1 MAEALNIAK
10 VLCAQAQ
17 THPDKLALI
26 ETRAG
31 KSRALTFAQLEHAS
45 ARAGS
50 RLQQWGIQRG
60 DAVLV
65 FIPMSIE
72 LYVALIAL
80 FRLGG
85 IGVFLDPSAGK
96 GHIERCL
103 KLYPPRGFIGTPK
116 AHLLRLTCPALR
128 RIPVQCV
135 TRGWFPG
142 KSPLAPLWQRGEA
155 RSAGGIASVETDLP
169 ALITFTSGSTGQ
181 PKAAVRTHG
190 FLLEQ
195 HRVLQRS
202 LGLDAQ
208 DVVLSTLP
216 VFVLSHL
223 GCGVTSLLPSADLR
237 RVGSI
242 NPEPVLDQIE
252 AHQVTV
258 IEASPAFLACF
269 LRAPEKTGSV
279 PEPSST
285 QGQSD
290 GLLLEALKNSR
301 PMRSIRKVFT
311 GGAPVF
317 PRLLNDFQRLAPRAQ
332 LIAVYGST
340 EVEPIAEIAYEH
352 MSLEDV
358 QAMRRGAGLLAGVP
372 IEDIALRIL
381 PDHWGS
387 AIGPFT
393 QGEFEAACL
402 PSGDFGEIGVSGAH
416 VLQGYL
422 HGQGDAETKFK
433 VDGTTW
439 HRTGD
444 AGYLD
449 EQGRLWLLGRCAAR
463 IQDERGVIY
472 PFAVECALSE
482 DPRVRRSALVR
493 HRGARV
499 LVVELNDDAKQNMP
513 EIKAQLRWAH
523 LDEVVFQKIP
533 VDKRHNAKVDYPAL
547 FALLDEVRGDGA
559 VD

>member
-1 MAEALNIAK
+1 MGEALNIAE

-17 THPDKLALI
+17 THPDKPALI

-31 KSRALTFAQLEHAS
+31 RSRSLTFAQLERDS
-45 ARAGS
+45 ARAS
-50 RLQQWGIQRG
+50 LRLQQLGLRSG
-60 DAVLV
+60 DAALV
-65 FIPMSIE
+65 FVPMSIE

-85 IGVFLDPSAGK
+85 VGVFLDPSAGK
-96 GHIERCL
+96 AHIERCL
-103 KLYPPRGFIGTPK
+103 SLYPPRGFVGTPK
-116 AHLLRLTCPALR
+116 AHLLRLTCLPLR

-135 TRGWFPG
+135 TRGWMPG
-142 KSPLAPLWQRGEA
+142 A
-155 RSAGGIASVETDLP
+155 RSLTLGSRTQAPPMMSVVEDTP

-202 LGLDAQ
+202 LGFDAP

-223 GCGVTSLLPSADLR
+223 GCGVTSLLPRADLR
-237 RVGSI
+237 RVGAI
-242 NPEPVLDQIE
+242 KPKPVLDQIE
-252 AHQVTV
+252 RHQATA
-258 IEASPAFLACF
+258 IEASPAFLEC
-269 LRAPEKTGSV
+269 
-279 PEPSST
+279 
-285 QGQSD
+285 
-290 GLLLEALKNSR
+290 LLKANQ
-301 PMRSIRKVFT
+301 PMRSIRRVFT

-317 PRLLNDFQRLAPRAQ
+317 PRLLKEFHKLAPRAQ

-340 EVEPIAEIAYEH
+340 EAEPIAEIAYAQ
-352 MSLEDV
+352 MSQEDL
-358 QAMRRGAGLLAGVP
+358 QAMRGGAGLLAGKP
-372 IEDIALRIL
+372 IDDIALRIL
-381 PDHWGS
+381 PDRWGS
-387 AIGPFT
+387 PIEPLT
-393 QGEFEAACL
+393 QGEFAASCL
-402 PSGDFGEIGVSGAH
+402 PSAQIGEIVVSGAH

-422 HGQGDAETKFK
+422 CGQGDAETKFK
-433 VDGTTW
+433 VDETIW

-463 IQDERGVIY
+463 IQDQHGVIY

-482 DPRVRRSALVR
+482 DPGVRRSALAR

-499 LVVELNDDAKQNMP
+499 LVLELSDGAHRKDAL
-513 EIKAQLRWAH
+513 ELKAQLGWAH
-523 LDEVVFQKIP
+523 LDEVVFEKIP

-547 FALLDEVRGDGA
+547 FALLDEVRRDATAG
-559 VD
+559 

>member
-1 MAEALNIAK
+1 MVEMLNIAE

-17 THPDKLALI
+17 THPDKPALL

-31 KSRALTFAQLEHAS
+31 RPRSLTFAQLERDS
-45 ARAGS
+45 ARTS
-50 RLQQWGIQRG
+50 TRLKQLGLQRG
-60 DAVLV
+60 DAALV
-65 FIPMSIE
+65 FVPMSIE

-80 FRLGG
+80 FRLGLV
-85 IGVFLDPSAGK
+85 GVFLDPSAGK
-96 GHIERCL
+96 AHIERCL
-103 KLYPPRGFIGTPK
+103 SLYPPRGFIGTPK

-135 TRGWFPG
+135 TGGWMPG
-142 KSPLAPLWQRGEA
+142 AHSLMLRSCRAGSASLHAA
-155 RSAGGIASVETDLP
+155 RPAQPALQEKTHPGLNVRHAVVPVAKDTP

-202 LGLDAQ
+202 LGFDAQ

-223 GCGVTSLLPSADLR
+223 GCGVTSLLPRADLR

-242 NPEPVLDQIE
+242 NPKPVLEQIE
-252 AHQVTV
+252 AHQATA
-258 IEASPAFLACF
+258 IEASPAFLEC
-269 LRAPEKTGSV
+269 
-279 PEPSST
+279 
-285 QGQSD
+285 
-290 GLLLEALKNSR
+290 LLQASQ
-301 PMRSIRKVFT
+301 PMRSIRRVFT

-317 PRLLNDFQRLAPRAQ
+317 PRLLKDFHELAPCAR

-340 EVEPIAEIAYEH
+340 EAEPIAEIAYDE
-352 MSLEDV
+352 MSQKDL
-358 QAMRRGAGLLAGVP
+358 QAMRSGAGLLAGEP
-372 IEDIALRIL
+372 IEDVTLRIL
-381 PDHWGS
+381 PDRWG
-387 AIGPFT
+387 APIGPFT
-393 QGEFEAACL
+393 QGEFAASCV
-402 PSGDFGEIGVSGAH
+402 PSGSVGEIVVSGAH

-422 HGQGDAETKFK
+422 HGQGDTETKFK
-433 VDGTTW
+433 VGGVTW

-449 EQGRLWLLGRCAAR
+449 AQGRLWLLGRCAAR
-463 IQDERGVIY
+463 IQDQHGVIY
-472 PFAVECALSE
+472 PFAVECALCE

-493 HRGARV
+493 HQGMRV
-499 LVVELNDDAKQNMP
+499 LVLELKGANTTDAQ
-513 EIKAQLRWAH
+513 ELEAQLGWAH
-523 LDEVVFQKIP
+523 LDEVVFRKIP

-547 FALLDEVRGDGA
+547 YALLDEVRDADAG
-559 VD
+559 

>member
-1 MAEALNIAK
+1 MVEMLNIAE

-17 THPDKLALI
+17 THPDKPALI

-31 KSRALTFAQLEHAS
+31 RPRSLTFAQLERDS
-45 ARAGS
+45 ARTGS
-50 RLQQWGIQRG
+50 RLKQLGLQRG

-65 FIPMSIE
+65 FVPMSIE

-80 FRLGG
+80 FRLGLV
-85 IGVFLDPSAGK
+85 GVFLDPSAGK
-96 GHIERCL
+96 AHIERCL
-103 KLYPPRGFIGTPK
+103 NLYPPRGFIGTPK

-128 RIPVQCV
+128 RIPIQCV
-135 TRGWFPG
+135 TRGWMPG
-142 KSPLAPLWQRGEA
+142 AHSLELRDRLQPPDAIAPVSGE
-155 RSAGGIASVETDLP
+155 TP

-181 PKAAVRTHG
+181 PKAAVRTHSL
-190 FLLEQ
+190 LLEQ

-202 LGLDAQ
+202 LGFDAQ

-223 GCGVTSLLPSADLR
+223 GCGVTSLLPRADLR

-242 NPEPVLDQIE
+242 NPKPVLEQIE
-252 AHQVTV
+252 AHQATA
-258 IEASPAFLACF
+258 IEASPAFLEC
-269 LRAPEKTGSV
+269 
-279 PEPSST
+279 
-285 QGQSD
+285 
-290 GLLLEALKNSR
+290 LLQASQ
-301 PMRSIRKVFT
+301 PMRSIRRVFT

-317 PRLLNDFQRLAPRAQ
+317 PHLLKDFHELAPCAR

-340 EVEPIAEIAYEH
+340 EAEPIAEIAYDE
-352 MSLEDV
+352 MSQKDL
-358 QAMRRGAGLLAGVP
+358 QAMRSGAGLLAGEP

-381 PDHWGS
+381 PERWGS
-387 AIGPFT
+387 PIEPLT
-393 QGEFEAACL
+393 QGEFAASCL
-402 PSGDFGEIGVSGAH
+402 PSGDFGEIVVSGAH

-433 VDGTTW
+433 VDGMTW

-463 IQDERGVIY
+463 IQDQHGVIY
-472 PFAVECALSE
+472 PFAVECALCE

-499 LVVELNDDAKQNMP
+499 LVLESKGANTTDAQEL
-513 EIKAQLRWAH
+513 EAQLGWAH
-523 LDEVVFQKIP
+523 LDEVVFEKIP

-547 FALLDEVRGDGA
+547 YALLDEVRGDATAG
-559 VD
+559 